1 MTNGHRF
8 QMDNSLN
15 RKSVISDSFLWVSAS
30 MLALSASPVVAQ
42 TRSDKPP
49 VPSDDSAPQPET
61 SAIIVPT
68 APVQPNLS
76 PIAQPVIFTN
86 PILGDA
92 PAPPAPDGASED
104 VQIGFAADNLFF
116 DTETDIVTADGQVEM
131 NREAIRLRAD
141 RVVWNRKSGQV
152 VAEGN
157 VALRNPEGDMA
168 YGDRIELADT
178 LREGVIDN
186 MLVVLENGGRMAAAQ
201 GQRFDNGNM
210 QLTDAAYSPCSVTNA
225 DGCPKNPSWQIRA
238 VRVTYDK
245 VTDKVRYHGAR
256 LELFGLPLIPLP
268 GLSHLGSNDAGSGIL
283 VPDIR
288 IDRTNGLEIAV
299 PYYWRIA
306 SDRDLTITPHVYTN
320 AAPMLAAEGR
330 ALTDIGSF
338 RIHGYGTYGTLLPLN
353 DDPDIAISKSRF
365 RGYLES
371 TGRFQFDPQWSLSYS
386 GRIATDRT
394 FMRRYDISRDD
405 RMRSTFN
412 LERIGSSSYLSISG
426 WATQTLRA
434 NDSQGQ
440 QPIALPLIDYRHRLD
455 TPVLGGQVELQLNTL
470 SIVRTSGQDTQRAFA
485 GARWDWRGM
494 TGLGQEITFTALLRG
509 DLYHT
514 DQNELTL
521 VEDYRG
527 QSGFQAR
534 AIGAVAADMR
544 WPFVGEIFGGTQ
556 TLTPR
561 IQIVA
566 TPDIRNVDI
575 PNEDAR
581 AFDLEDNNL
590 FSINRFNG
598 YDRFEDGARI
608 TYGLE
613 WNFTRPGLS
622 VASVV
627 GQSHRLSN
635 KKTLFPEGTGLTD
648 RTSDIVGRTTVA
660 YKDFLRLTHRFRLD
674 KDDLAVRRNELD
686 VSVGNRETYA
696 TIGYAR
702 LDRDITLLGE
712 DLQDR
717 EELRAGGRVAF
728 ANHWSIFGATIVDLT
743 STKEDPSSTF
753 DGFEPIRHR
762 LGVAYDDDC
771 LSIAFTWRRDYVK
784 FGDAKGGNGFSFRIA
799 LRNLGF

>member
-15 RKSVISDSFLWVSAS
+15 RKSVIGDGFLWVSAS
-30 MLALSASPVVAQ
+30 ILALSASPVLAQ
-42 TRSDKPP
+42 DRPETPP
-49 VPSDDSAPQPET
+49 SPSDDSVPKPAPAATITPPALT
-61 SAIIVPT
+61 V
-68 APVQPNLS
+68 PNLD
-76 PIAQPVIFTN
+76 PIAQPVTFSA
-86 PILGDA
+86 PIIGDA
-92 PAPPAPDGASED
+92 PTPPSADANGNE
-104 VQIGFAADNLFF
+104 QEIGFAADNLFF
-116 DTETDIVTADGQVEM
+116 DTETDIVTAHGQVEM

-141 RVVWNRKSGQV
+141 RVTWNRKTGKV

-186 MLVVLENGGRMAAAQ
+186 MLVVLENGGRMAASQ

-245 VTDKVRYHGAR
+245 KTDKVRYHGAR

-268 GLSHLGSNDAGSGIL
+268 GLSHLGSNEAGSGIL

-306 SDRDLTITPHVYTN
+306 SDRDLTLTPHVYTN
-320 AAPMLAAEGR
+320 AAPMLSAEGR

-338 RIHGYGTYGTLLPLN
+338 RIQAYGTYGTLVPLGGDP
-353 DDPDIAISKSRF
+353 DDPATRKRF

-371 TGRFQFDPQWSLSYS
+371 AGRFQFNPQWSLSYS
-386 GRIATDRT
+386 GRIASDRT

-405 RMRSTFN
+405 RMRSNFN
-412 LERIGSSSYLSISG
+412 LERIGNNSYLSVAG
-426 WATQTLRA
+426 WATQTLRP

-455 TPVLGGQVELQLNTL
+455 TPVLGGQVELQLNSL
-470 SIVRTSGQDTQRAFA
+470 SLIRTAGQDTQRAFA
-485 GARWDWRGM
+485 GARWDRRTLTGM
-494 TGLGQEITFTALLRG
+494 GQELTFTALVRG

-514 DQNELTL
+514 DQNELTPIS
-521 VEDYRG
+521 DYRG
-527 QSGFQAR
+527 KSGFQGR
-534 AIGAVAADMR
+534 AIGALAADMR
-544 WPFVGEIFGGTQ
+544 WPFVGEVFGGTQ

-566 TPDIRNVDI
+566 TPDIENIDI

-590 FSINRFNG
+590 FAINRFNG

-613 WNFTRPGLS
+613 WNFSRPGFS
-622 VASVV
+622 VASTV
-627 GQSHRLSN
+627 GQSYRLSN
-635 KKTLFPEGTGLTD
+635 KPTLFPEGTGLTD
-648 RTSDIVGRTTVA
+648 RTSDVVGRTTVA
-660 YKDFLRLTHRFRLD
+660 YRDFLRLTHRFRLD
-674 KDDLAVRRNELD
+674 KDNLAVRRNELD
-686 VSVGNRETYA
+686 VNVGNRDTYA

-702 LDRDITLLGE
+702 LNRDITSVGE

-717 EELRAGGRVAF
+717 EELRAGARVAF
-728 ANHWSIFGATIVDLT
+728 ANHWSVFGSTIVDLT
-743 STKEDPSSTF
+743 STKEDPNSTF

-762 LGVAYDDDC
+762 MGVAYDDDC